1 MFRRSPRA
9 ALLWAASAIVAI
21 VTAATVVSM
30 VSSLRHQDETFGR
43 LHTVVV
49 TRHDLPV
56 GTRLT
61 DSDLTV
67 SKLRGEAPATD
78 TVRVTASAVGR
89 VVRVPMLRG
98 ALVTTRHLSA
108 TRRSGLGDV
117 VPNGQRAV
125 RLVIEHGLRPTAG
138 DLVDVYATF
147 DPQTLGDN
155 LDPTVLV
162 APAVMVIAVDPT
174 GDSTGD
180 STGTGTGAAG
190 DTVGITVLVSPH
202 QASRLAFSTASG
214 TLSLALAP
222 PEAATSRG

>member
-49 TRHDLPV
+49 ARHDLPV
-56 GTRLT
+56 GSRLVG
-61 DSDLTV
+61 SDLTLR
-67 SKLRGEAPATD
+67 KLRGEAPETD
-78 TVRVTASAVGR
+78 TLRATATAVGR

-98 ALVTTRHLSA
+98 ATVTTRHLSA
-108 TRRSGLGDV
+108 SRRSGLGDV

-162 APAVMVIAVDPT
+162 APAVMVIAVD
-174 GDSTGD
+174 STGGD
-180 STGTGTGAAG
+180 TSVTG
-190 DTVGITVLVSPH
+190 DTVGLTVLVSPH

-222 PEAATSRG
+222 PEAASGHG

>member
-9 ALLWAASAIVAI
+9 ALLWVAAAIVAI

-43 LHTVVV
+43 VHTVVV
-49 TRHDLPV
+49 ARHDLSV
-56 GTRLT
+56 GSRLI
-61 DSDLTV
+61 DADLTV
-67 SKLRGEAPATD
+67 SKLRGEAPDTNTLRTTAT
-78 TVRVTASAVGR
+78 VVGR

-98 ALVTTRHLSA
+98 AMVTTRHLSA
-108 TRRSGLGDV
+108 SRRSGLGDV
-117 VPNGQRAV
+117 VPPGQRAV

-147 DPQTLGDN
+147 DPQTLGDD

-162 APAVMVIAVDPT
+162 APAVMVIAVDSSA
-174 GDSTGD
+174 DDAS
-180 STGTGTGAAG
+180 AAG
-190 DTVGITVLVSPH
+190 DTVGLTVLVSPH

-222 PEAATSRG
+222 PEAANSRG

>member
-49 TRHDLPV
+49 ARHDLPV
-56 GTRLT
+56 GSRLT
-61 DSDLTV
+61 GSDLAL

-78 TVRVTASAVGR
+78 TIRVTASAVGR
-89 VVRVPMLRG
+89 IVRVPMLRG
-98 ALVTTRHLSA
+98 ALVTARHLSA

-174 GDSTGD
+174 GTD
-180 STGTGTGAAG
+180 TGATG